1 MFVCVFLVN
10 IKPFP
15 GTQKTKKYYKKK
27 LFTIKS
33 VIYMKANIYWMVKR
47 MNDQV
52 LTLVLILFIFSI
64 FLNIFQYV
72 QIKRYKLN
80 ERSFKV
86 SWQEAM
92 NLKNPISLFAWW
104 MLGSS
109 LAIALIFGFVSLFIN

>member
-1 MFVCVFLVN
+1 
-10 IKPFP
+10 
-15 GTQKTKKYYKKK
+15 
-27 LFTIKS
+27 
-33 VIYMKANIYWMVKR
+33 MKANIYWMVKR

-52 LTLVLILFIFSI
+52 LTFVLILFVFSI
-64 FLNIFQYV
+64 SLNIFQYV

-104 MLGSS
+104 MLASF
-109 LAIALIFGFVSLFIN
+109 LAISLIFGFVSLFIN

>member
-1 MFVCVFLVN
+1 MDDYYLCSRVFIFLLKRKNNKTENSVN
-10 IKPFP
+10 I
-15 GTQKTKKYYKKK
+15 Y
-27 LFTIKS
+27 
-33 VIYMKANIYWMVKR
+33 A
-47 MNDQV
+47 
-52 LTLVLILFIFSI
+52 TLVIFSI

-104 MLGSS
+104 MLASS